1 MSEFSSI
8 HALVS
13 ISQLA
18 QRTGLTTRALRH
30 YEDVG
35 LLRPHRTTSGVRQF
49 TPDQCETA
57 EVIGRLRR
65 CGVALEDIRRLLT
78 ETDTPSQ
85 RQARLQTMLHDRVKD
100 LTRKLEVVAAT
111 LADAA

>member
-18 QRTGLTTRALRH
+18 QKTGLTARALRH

-35 LLRPHRTTSGVRQF
+35 LLRPHRTAAGVRQF
-49 TPDQCETA
+49 TPDQCEIA

-65 CGVALEDIRRLLT
+65 CSVPLESIRRLLT

-85 RQARLQTMLHDRVKD
+85 RQARLQAVLHDRAKD
-100 LTRKLEVVAAT
+100 LTRKLEVVAAA